1 MLILLVSSDK
11 IQLKLLNWTNM
22 DRFLVNMAIVKVNF
36 DKKGVDILDNYMPLV
51 HETLNNMENDI
62 FSINDFKVKFID
74 IAEFKIPTGAILS
87 LLKRAENKY
96 ELLKKQ
102 TTGEYKIVREKINQ
116 NNFSTLRDAEQRKYN
131 RLIKEFIKYC
141 AEHIGVDIEEETVST
156 YFFEVLYDIAPALFM
171 KISDI
176 DKLKIEE
183 SGKNKFLVAK
193 FISHAN
199 QYDQDSFEAI
209 LSFVRGSMLTET
221 FYYSQN
227 YSDISSKPLKNVI
240 VYFDT
245 QFLVRIIGFA
255 DKAICVPCE
264 ELNDMLKEMQ
274 VRMRCFRQTFDELYG
289 IFFAAVSQLSQYGR
303 LTSNKPGD
311 VFDYINQNKITH
323 SDLLMMMGTLE
334 DTLKKFGIYVEERPD
349 IIPIYSIDEMILK
362 NKLSDAFENQSE
374 KARNHDIDCLQAIF
388 QMREGKPQ
396 PYLDKCKAIFITTN
410 AKLARLSTL
419 YFNENF
425 GISDAPVCMAD
436 HVFTALVWMKAVKK
450 APDVPKDRLVAN
462 CYSALLPSES
472 LWADYIKEINRLKDK
487 GSLSEHDYHV
497 LIHSITAREQLM
509 DQAFSNEDNIFG
521 SVEEILSKAKQV
533 YTEEVDKKLS
543 EVTQLVTNQNNK
555 IDSIAN
561 FVENA
566 LYNITRWSMIIGWVS
581 ILLYGVIFTSPT
593 SLTDFEQF
601 GIKTMFFLV
610 LVIFTLLNLIFG
622 IRAIDHCQ
630 SVSQKIGIWASNK
643 VKNLLKAT

>member
-1 MLILLVSSDK
+1 
-11 IQLKLLNWTNM
+11 
-22 DRFLVNMAIVKVNF
+22 MAIVKVNF
-36 DKKGVDILDNYMPLV
+36 DKKGVDILDNYIPLI
-51 HETLNNMENDI
+51 HETLNSMDNDI
-62 FSINDFKVKFID
+62 FSVDDFKLKFVA

-96 ELLKKQ
+96 GLLQKQ
-102 TTGEYKIVREKINQ
+102 STGEYKIVRDKINQ

-141 AEHIGVDIEEETVST
+141 AETLSIDIQEESVST

-171 KISDI
+171 RISDI
-176 DKLKIEE
+176 DKLKMED

-199 QYDQDSFEAI
+199 KYDQESFDAI

-227 YSDISSKPLKNVI
+227 YSDISNKPLKNVT

-255 DKAICVPCE
+255 DKAVCIPCE
-264 ELNDMLKEMQ
+264 ELNEMLKEMQ
-274 VRMRCFRQTFDELYG
+274 VKMKCFRQTFDELYG
-289 IFFAAVSQLSQYGR
+289 IFFAAVSQLNQYGR

-323 SDLLMMMGTLE
+323 SDLLMLMSTLE
-334 DTLKKFGIYVEERPD
+334 DTLKNFGIYVEEHPD
-349 IIPIYSIDEMILK
+349 IIPAYSIDEITLK
-362 NKLSDAFENQSE
+362 NKLADAFENQSE

-388 QMREGKPQ
+388 QIREGKPQ
-396 PYLDKCKAIFITTN
+396 FYLDKCKAIFITTN
-410 AKLARLSTL
+410 AKLARLSTI

-425 GISDAPVCMAD
+425 GLSNAPVCMAD

-472 LWADYIKEINRLKDK
+472 LWADYIKEINKLKDK
-487 GSLSEHDYHV
+487 GTLSEHDYHV

-533 YTEEVDKKLS
+533 YTEEVDKRLS
-543 EVTQLVTNQNNK
+543 EVTQLVENQNNK

-561 FVENA
+561 FVEN
-566 LYNITRWSMIIGWVS
+566 LFYKSVLFIMIVGWVG
-581 ILLYGVIFTSPT
+581 ILLYGIIFTSPT
-593 SLTDFEQF
+593 SLTNFKEF
-601 GIKTMFFLV
+601 GMKTIFFLV
-610 LVIFTLLNLIFG
+610 LLIFTLLNSIFG
-622 IRAIDHCQ
+622 MKAIDHCK

-643 VKNLLKAT
+643 VRNFLKAT

>member
-1 MLILLVSSDK
+1 
-11 IQLKLLNWTNM
+11 M

-36 DKKGVDILDNYMPLV
+36 DKKGVDILDNYIPLV
-51 HETLNNMENDI
+51 HETLNIMDNDI
-62 FSINDFKVKFID
+62 FSVNDFKLKFVN
-74 IAEFKIPTGAILS
+74 IAEFKIPTGAVLS

-96 ELLKKQ
+96 GLLQKQ
-102 TTGEYKIVREKINQ
+102 NTGEYKIVRDKINQ
-116 NNFSTLRDAEQRKYN
+116 TNFSTLRDAEQRKYN

-141 AEHIGVDIEEETVST
+141 AEYVGTKIEEESVST

-171 KISDI
+171 RISDI
-176 DKLKIEE
+176 DKFNTEE
-183 SGKNKFLVAK
+183 SGKNKFLIAK
-193 FISHAN
+193 FISYAN
-199 QYDQDSFEAI
+199 KYDQDSFEAI

-255 DKAICVPCE
+255 DKSVCIPCE
-264 ELNDMLKEMQ
+264 ELNQMLKEMQ

-289 IFFAAVSQLSQYGR
+289 IFFAAVSQMSQYGR
-303 LTSNKPGD
+303 LISNKPGD

-323 SDLLMMMGTLE
+323 SDLLMLMGTLE
-334 DTLKKFGIYVEERPD
+334 DILKNFGIYVEEQPD
-349 IIPIYSIDEMILK
+349 IIPAYSIDEVALK
-362 NKLSDAFENQSE
+362 NKLTDAFENQSE
-374 KARNHDIDCLQAIF
+374 KARNHDIDCLQAVF
-388 QMREGKPQ
+388 QMREGKAQ

-410 AKLARLSTL
+410 AKLARLSTI
-419 YFNENF
+419 YFNDNF
-425 GISDAPVCMAD
+425 GVSNAPVCMAD

-472 LWADYIKEINRLKDK
+472 LWADYIKEINRLKDI
-487 GSLSEHDYHV
+487 GTLSEHDYHV

-521 SVEEILSKAKQV
+521 SVEEILLKAKQV

-543 EVTQLVTNQNNK
+543 EVTQLIVNQNNK

-566 LYNITRWSMIIGWVS
+566 LYNVTLWSMIIVWVG
-581 ILLYGVIFTSPT
+581 ILLYGIIFTSPT
-593 SLTDFEQF
+593 SLTDFKQF
-601 GIKTMFFLV
+601 GIKTIIFLI
-610 LVIFTLLNLIFG
+610 LLIFSLLNLIFG
-622 IRAIDHCQ
+622 TRAIDHCRAI
-630 SVSQKIGIWASNK
+630 SQKIGILASNK
-643 VKNLLKAT
+643 VRDFLKAT